1 MKQSLI
7 TAPAGCHLMCLS
19 LQAHSS
25 LLFLVLAGVCRAGA
39 GLDTWHWDI
48 CGSCPPK
55 MCRHSKLCFPSSYVT
70 TSSGEHFLDLFL
82 SCCCSELIPELT
94 FGTCSEISALQVC
107 LGSPQRLLSCARW
120 CRNNLCIVSG
130 LVVTPH
136 PQSSSAFAFW
146 GTSPWSVIVRK
157 PKAAADG
164 YSATHTGK
172 DSLG

>member
-1 MKQSLI
+1 MKQTLI

-120 CRNNLCIVSG
+120 CRNNLWIVSG

-136 PQSSSAFAFW
+136 PQSSSAF
-146 GTSPWSVIVRK
+146 GSGERPHGQSLSESPKQQLMGI
-157 PKAAADG
+157 
-164 YSATHTGK
+164 
-172 DSLG
+172 